1 MMQTDTTAAVL
12 EDLIQTLEDGR
23 KGFEQTAD
31 HLTDQADRSI
41 PDRMRVFADQRAN
54 FSSELRSLAS
64 AHGYTIDEDGSMV
77 AAMHRGWI
85 GLKDALTGDN
95 PSAVLGAAE
104 SGEDHAVSEYEQALE
119 KDLPTDVRT
128 VIERQA
134 TEVKTVH
141 DEVRN
146 LRDSV

>member
-1 MMQTDTTAAVL
+1 MQTDTTVVL

-31 HLTDQADRSI
+31 HLQSQADTSI
-41 PDRMRVFADQRAN
+41 TDRMREFARQRAN
-54 FSSELRSLAS
+54 FSTELRSIASVQGFDISEEGSLA
-64 AHGYTIDEDGSMV
+64 GT
-77 AAMHRGWI
+77 MHRGWI

-95 PSAVLGAAE
+95 PAAVLGAAE

-119 KDLPTDVRT
+119 KDLPTEIRT

-134 TEVKTVH
+134 TEVRRAH

-146 LRDSV
+146 LRDSL

>member
-1 MMQTDTTAAVL
+1 MQTDTTAVL

-31 HLTDQADRSI
+31 HLENQADESVTE
-41 PDRMRVFADQRAN
+41 RMRALAEQRAD

-64 AHGYTIDEDGSMV
+64 LHGFTISQEGSMTGT
-77 AAMHRGWI
+77 MHRGWI
-85 GLKDALTGDN
+85 GLKDALTGDDA
-95 PSAVLGAAE
+95 SAVLGAAE
-104 SGEDHAVSEYEQALE
+104 TGEDHAVSEYEQALE
-119 KDLPTDVRT
+119 MELPTEVRT

-134 TEVKTVH
+134 SEVRRAH

-146 LRDSV
+146 LRDSL